1 MASKKYR
8 SSQQDYVNSLSASW
22 RQARDGLIA
31 EYIRGVLIEW
41 NNQLGY
47 LQRLIM
53 RADDDWYIERAA
65 NDCAASITY
74 PYSVPQ
80 YEADFVEG
88 IQMIQN
94 KVISKA
100 QELNS
105 SFRYNPTR
113 GLLEIG
119 SIDRLSE
126 LMEFI
131 NQLEKCLER
140 M

>member
-1 MASKKYR
+1 
-8 SSQQDYVNSLSASW
+8 
-22 RQARDGLIA
+22 
-31 EYIRGVLIEW
+31 
-41 NNQLGY
+41 
-47 LQRLIM
+47 M